1 MSAAYTLCVGCGVG
15 CGVVADAHAQNSAR
29 CQTHTRTT
37 RTKKNK
43 KKNRMVVRAFI
54 VRAIPRYTPVAVH
67 TSHVRCRTLLPLPLS
82 VARSPQR
89 VAPCV
94 LLLVCPNGKFR
105 VLEVLEM
112 LARCKASLDA
122 KELLCTV
129 YHESRGVFASS
140 FESFALSV
148 GYLRRTYIHRCM
160 HAANEFKFGAQGLP
174 QRK

>member
-1 MSAAYTLCVGCGVG
+1 MSAAYTLRVGCGVG

-37 RTKKNK
+37 RTKKKK

-54 VRAIPRYTPVAVH
+54 LRVIPRYTPVAVH
-67 TSHVRCRTLLPLPLS
+67 TSHVRCRTLLPPPLS

-89 VAPCV
+89 VSPCV
-94 LLLVCPNGKFR
+94 LLLVCPNGQFR